1 MLYCLDGT
9 RQDQTRD
16 KKPHIPADKATH
28 EKGLEGVEGEVMRGR
43 LGVKG

>member
-1 MLYCLDGT
+1 MFRWDET
-9 RQDQTRD
+9 RQNKGQETAYET
-16 KKPHIPADKATH
+16 PADKATH